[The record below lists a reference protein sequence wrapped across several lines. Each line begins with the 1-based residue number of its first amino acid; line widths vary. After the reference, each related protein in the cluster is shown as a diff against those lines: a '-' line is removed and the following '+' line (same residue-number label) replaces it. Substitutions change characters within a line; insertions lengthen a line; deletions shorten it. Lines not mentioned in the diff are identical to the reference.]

1 MAKTELKTFT
11 GAQLGGGTELLR
23 FNRAQQRSAIRH
35 EERLNEGAAWLYD
48 ALTKIE
54 MSTVTEDLYRA
65 RDGLVLC
72 PLETDL
78 AWGFKTVK
86 DFMTGSEGEAG
97 VIDGINP
104 DIPQVDASMR
114 PLEDHIHTIA
124 LGYLVDL
131 DELSMDN
138 SQTSAAWNRVL
149 RLDRA
154 CDRGIQEKMD
164 RIILKGDKAIRGMF
178 QNKTA
183 SDLPGTYKLRGAGGG
198 NFLLD
203 DDGNPIHFT
212 ADLTG
217 PQLADAMLLTLQRVY
232 ERSDKQI
239 MPNRLA
245 IPLKLRN
252 KAARTRLGDNSNSGV
267 SVLQYV
273 ADNSDFLEGPDD
285 IVGVSSL
292 SGFFPKK
299 GSRKATDAII
309 AYEYN
314 ADHVR
319 CKVMTPRRHSVRDY
333 PFGQHSIW
341 AGRMTPVQW
350 LRPIACEIFE
360 SDPNYS
366 AS

>member
-1 MAKTELKTFT
+1 
-11 GAQLGGGTELLR
+11 
-23 FNRAQQRSAIRH
+23 
-35 EERLNEGAAWLYD
+35 
-48 ALTKIE
+48 
-54 MSTVTEDLYRA
+54 
-65 RDGLVLC
+65 
-72 PLETDL
+72 
-78 AWGFKTVK
+78 
-86 DFMTGSEGEAG
+86 
-97 VIDGINP
+97 
-104 DIPQVDASMR
+104 
-114 PLEDHIHTIA
+114 
-124 LGYLVDL
+124 
-131 DELSMDN
+131 
-138 SQTSAAWNRVL
+138 
-149 RLDRA
+149 
-154 CDRGIQEKMD
+154 
-164 RIILKGDKAIRGMF
+164 MF
-178 QNKTA
+178 ANKSA
-183 SDLPGTYKLRGAGGG
+183 SDLPGIYKLRGAGGG

-203 DDGNPIHFT
+203 DDGTTQLHFT
-212 ADLTG
+212 AALTAA
-217 PQLADAMLLTLQRVY
+217 QLADAMLLALQRVY

-252 KAARTRLGDNSNSGV
+252 KAARMRLGDNNNSGV

-273 ADNSDFLEGPDD
+273 ADNSDFLTSPDD

-292 SGFFPKK
+292 SGFFPKR

-319 CKVMTPRRHSVRDY
+319 CKVMTPRRHSVRAY